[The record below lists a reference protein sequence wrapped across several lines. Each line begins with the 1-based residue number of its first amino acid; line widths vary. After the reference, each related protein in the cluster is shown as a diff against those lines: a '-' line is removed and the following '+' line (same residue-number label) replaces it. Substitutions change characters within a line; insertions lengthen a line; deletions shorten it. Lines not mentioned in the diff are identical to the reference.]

1 MDQFFRVQKI
11 EKRFQRKAQH
21 DYDHLNLNPEIT
33 FAMSSEVYTLQD
45 KEKMVRTHSPIK
57 GSFEPSFTTFDRNFD
72 LIIKITK
79 SILLS

>member
-33 FAMSSEVYTLQD
+33 FAMSSEVYTLQ
-45 KEKMVRTHSPIK
+45 EKKKWLELIPLLKFLSNRCLPPLIEIQKAS
-57 GSFEPSFTTFDRNFD
+57 SFHM
-72 LIIKITK
+72 
-79 SILLS
+79 

>member
-33 FAMSSEVYTLQD
+33 FAMSSEVYTLQ
-45 KEKMVRTHSPIK
+45 EKKKWLDQRIPLLKVLLNRRLP
-57 GSFEPSFTTFDRNFD
+57 P
-72 LIIKITK
+72 LIEIST
-79 SILLS
+79 